1 LQEIKLFAT
10 TIAQTVG
17 DGSLFTDAD
26 RACPA
31 PAAPRIQ
38 STERKSAKQWGPKR
52 CVHLLKL
59 LNDLSERKVF
69 QAVVVDHGRADAALA
84 AFAKAT
90 GFEAVTLEQR
100 LTNFLTHTH
109 QRLGVP
115 LRSMPR

>member
-1 LQEIKLFAT
+1 MQEIKLFAT

-17 DGSLFTDAD
+17 DGSLFPVAEM
-26 RACPA
+26 ACPA
-31 PAAPRIQ
+31 PAAPRIR
-38 STERKSAKQWGPKR
+38 STEI
-52 CVHLLKL
+52 
-59 LNDLSERKVF
+59 RKVGK
-69 QAVVVDHGRADAALA
+69 QSIAIVADYGRAEAALA